1 MVRKIL
7 SFFLLVLLLSSVAA
21 ASGFNASAV
30 NWTKAFAGANN
41 MSNFNYTYNSSN
53 YPILHGMID
62 YNESKTESENLI
74 TMMFSPISQYWA
86 SAEVF
91 GYWFYVVLI
100 VGTVLILYGKT
111 KSLEVAS
118 MAMLM
123 LSLLIAV
130 PGATGMIVV
139 PDTVLNI
146 MYMFAGLAFAGV
158 LLGFFGGED

>member
-1 MVRKIL
+1 MVKKIIL
-7 SFFLLVLLLSSVAA
+7 TILMVLVFSSIAS
-21 ASGFNASAV
+21 ASGFNASNV

-41 MSNFNYTYNSSN
+41 MSNFNYTFNVTD
-53 YPILHGMID
+53 YPIMNGMIS
-62 YNESKTESENLI
+62 YNESKTEAENLI
-74 TMMFSPISQYWA
+74 TMIFSPISQYWA
-86 SAEVF
+86 SAAVF

-118 MAMLM
+118 LTMLM
-123 LSLLIAV
+123 LSLLVAV
-130 PGATGMIVV
+130 PGATGVIIV

-146 MYMFAGLAFAGV
+146 MYIFAALAFCGV

>member
-1 MVRKIL
+1 MRKVITTIL
-7 SFFLLVLLLSSVAA
+7 IVLALSSVVA

-41 MSNFNYTYNSSN
+41 ISQFNYTFNN
-53 YPILHGMID
+53 TDYPIMSGMIN

-74 TMMFSPISQYWA
+74 TMIFSPISQYWA

-91 GYWFYVVLI
+91 GYWFYVLLI
-100 VGTVLILYGKT
+100 VGTVLVLYGKT

-118 MAMLM
+118 MAMMM

-130 PGATGMIVV
+130 PGATGMIIV
-139 PDTVLNI
+139 PDMVLNI
-146 MYMFAGLAFAGV
+146 MYMFTGLAFAGV

>member
-1 MVRKIL
+1 MITT
-7 SFFLLVLLLSSVAA
+7 SMAS
-21 ASGFNASAV
+21 ASGYNERAV

-41 MSNFNYTYNSSN
+41 MSNFNYSFNSTD
-53 YPILHGMID
+53 YPIMNGMIN

-100 VGTVLILYGKT
+100 IGTVLILYAKT

-118 MAMLM
+118 MTMLL
-123 LSLLIAV
+123 LSLLFAV
-130 PGATGMIVV
+130 PEATGAIVV
-139 PDTVLNI
+139 PDNVLNI
-146 MYMFAGLAFAGV
+146 MYMFAGLAFCGV

>member
-1 MVRKIL
+1 MRKIIL
-7 SFFLLVLLLSSVAA
+7 TLLAVLFFSSIVS
-21 ASGFNASAV
+21 ASGYNESAV

-41 MSNFNYTYNSSN
+41 MSNFNYSFNSTD
-53 YPILHGMID
+53 YPIMNGMIN
-62 YNESKTESENLI
+62 YNESKTEAENLI

-100 VGTVLILYGKT
+100 IGTVLILYAKT

-118 MAMLM
+118 MTMLL
-123 LSLLIAV
+123 LSLLVAV
-130 PGATGMIVV
+130 PEATGAIVV
-139 PDTVLNI
+139 PDNVLNI
-146 MYMFAGLAFAGV
+146 MYMFAGLAFCGV

>member
-1 MVRKIL
+1 MV
-7 SFFLLVLLLSSVAA
+7 STSM
-21 ASGFNASAV
+21 ASAYGYNESAV

-41 MSNFNYTYNSSN
+41 MSNFNYSFNSTD
-53 YPILHGMID
+53 YPIMNGMIN
-62 YNESKTESENLI
+62 YNESKTEAENLI

-100 VGTVLILYGKT
+100 IGTVLILYAKT

-118 MAMLM
+118 MTMLL
-123 LSLLIAV
+123 LSLLVAV
-130 PGATGMIVV
+130 PEATGAIIV
-139 PDTVLNI
+139 PDNVLNI
-146 MYMFAGLAFAGV
+146 MYMFAGLAFCGV

>member
-1 MVRKIL
+1 MRKIITTIL
-7 SFFLLVLLLSSVAA
+7 IVLALSSIVA

-41 MSNFNYTYNSSN
+41 MSKFNYTFNSTD
-53 YPILHGMID
+53 YPIMNGMIN

-86 SAEVF
+86 SPEVF
-91 GYWFYVVLI
+91 GYWFYVLLI

-118 MAMLM
+118 MALMM

-130 PGATGMIVV
+130 PGAAGVIVV
-139 PDTVLNI
+139 SDMILNI

>member
-1 MVRKIL
+1 MRKIIL
-7 SFFLLVLLLSSVAA
+7 TLLAVLFFSSIVS
-21 ASGFNASAV
+21 ASGYNESAV

-41 MSNFNYTYNSSN
+41 MSNFNYSFNSTD
-53 YPILHGMID
+53 YPIMNGMIN

-100 VGTVLILYGKT
+100 IGTVLILYAKT

-118 MAMLM
+118 MTMLL
-123 LSLLIAV
+123 LSLLVAV
-130 PGATGMIVV
+130 PEATGAIVV
-139 PDTVLNI
+139 PDNVLNI
-146 MYMFAGLAFAGV
+146 MYMFAGLAFCGV